1 MYSLIVHGR
10 RSLDLHKWRNLR
22 VSVQNAF
29 SFSSSFSSY
38 AASAR
43 DGRKEQVFTFCYLVD
58 SLGLTATLAESISKK
73 ASFRDKGNPDSVLR
87 LLRSY
92 GFTDSQISSI
102 VTNYPRL
109 LLLDAEKCL
118 GPKLQVIKSMEG
130 ASSSGQ
136 LIETISKVPKLLGMK
151 GDKTITRYYDIVK
164 ETMESGKSSKFE
176 KLCHSLPRGMQQ
188 NKIRNV
194 SVLRELGVP
203 QRLLSPLLVS
213 DHKLVCGDGKF
224 KETLK
229 KVIDMGYD
237 PTSSQFVQALGAV
250 RWLSDKEIQEKVNVY
265 EKLGFSVKDV
275 WEMFLKYPISLR
287 FSEDNV
293 TQTFKILKTCGLV
306 EEEILSVFKKFPQC
320 IGYSRLKI
328 YNFLKTCFG
337 LGFNINQFAM
347 MVKRFPPCL
356 NMSAERVKK
365 RTKFLVKKKNK
376 LMLRKMK
383 WSLNAVASFPQVLGV
398 SMEKRI
404 VPRCN
409 VMKALMLKGL
419 LGDRESILPD
429 KESVLLCTDEEFL
442 DSLLDAEKY
451 LVPKLNSQQ
460 SKGAS
465 APELSEIVLKVPKIL
480 RKEGDKTISR

>member
-10 RSLDLHKWRNLR
+10 RSVDLHKWRNLS
-22 VSVQNAF
+22 VSVQNVF

-43 DGRKEQVFTFCYLVD
+43 NCRKEQVFTFCYLVD
-58 SLGLTATLAESISKK
+58 SLGLTTTVAESVSKK
-73 ASFRDKGNPDSVLR
+73 ASFKDKGNPNAVLR

-130 ASSSGQ
+130 ASSSSDR

-151 GDKTITRYYDIVK
+151 GDKTISRYYDVVK
-164 ETMESGKSSKFE
+164 ETMESGKSFKFE
-176 KLCHSLPRGMQQ
+176 KLCHSLPHGMQQ
-188 NKIRNV
+188 NKIRNA

-203 QRLLSPLLVS
+203 QRLLNPLLVS

-229 KVIDMGYD
+229 KVIDMGFD

-250 RWLSDKEIQEKVNVY
+250 RKLGDKEIQEKVNVY
-265 EKLGFSVKDV
+265 GKLGFSIRDV

-293 TQTFKILKTCGLV
+293 TQTFKILKTCGLI

-320 IGYSRLKI
+320 IGYSRQKI
-328 YNFLKTCFG
+328 YNSLKTFFG
-337 LGFNINQFAM
+337 LGFNINQFSM

-356 NMSAERVKK
+356 NMSAERLKK

-442 DSLLDAEKY
+442 DRYVRNHDNKELVAE
-451 LVPKLNSQQ
+451 LMSIFTRD
-460 SKGAS
+460 SAS
-465 APELSEIVLKVPKIL
+465 
-480 RKEGDKTISR
+480 